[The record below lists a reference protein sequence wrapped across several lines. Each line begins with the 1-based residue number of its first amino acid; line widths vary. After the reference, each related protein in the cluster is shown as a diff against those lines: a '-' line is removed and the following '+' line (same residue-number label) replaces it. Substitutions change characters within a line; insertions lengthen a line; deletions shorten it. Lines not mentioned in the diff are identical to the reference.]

1 METFVQ
7 LIGYKEDLYNPAGW
21 YTRDVV
27 NYIEDLE
34 GCAFVEKIWFE
45 KSEDEFLLTE
55 AYFEMSQDP
64 YAEWPQAGIDYLIVG
79 RVPILDDG
87 YVVDEEIYAVSLTE
101 VNSERIEKDKAME
114 RLMPCPF

>member
-7 LIGYKEDLYNPAGW
+7 LIGYREDLYNPAGW
-21 YTRDVV
+21 YKRNVIC
-27 NYIEDLE
+27 YIEDLE
-34 GCAFVEKIWFE
+34 YVDFFYKVWFE

-55 AYFEMSQDP
+55 AYFEISQDP

-87 YVVDEEIYAVSLTE
+87 YVVDEMIYAVSLTE
-101 VNSERIEKDKAME
+101 VKKERIEKDKAME